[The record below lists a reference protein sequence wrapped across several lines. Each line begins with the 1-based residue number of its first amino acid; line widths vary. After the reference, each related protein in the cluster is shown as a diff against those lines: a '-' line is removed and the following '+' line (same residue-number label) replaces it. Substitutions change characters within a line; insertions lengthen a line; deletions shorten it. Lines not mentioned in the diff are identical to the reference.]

1 MKILKTLLNNQST
14 IISNSV
20 IIFFAIV
27 SLIGLADTFFVTINH
42 YKGVIPPCTLL
53 NGCETVL
60 TSKYSEIFG
69 VPIALFGALFYGIVF
84 LSALAYLKTKNN
96 KIIIVFLILTALAFL
111 MSLFFIYL
119 QFFVIKAVC
128 EYCLTS
134 AAASTILF
142 ATSVFMARR
151 VAESDS
157 NIQCCKGH

>member
-1 MKILKTLLNNQST
+1 MKILKTLLSNQST
-14 IISNSV
+14 AISNLV
-20 IIFFAIV
+20 IIFFAVV
-27 SLIGLADTFFVTINH
+27 SLVGVADTVYVTISH

-60 TSKYSEIFG
+60 TSKYSEVFG
-69 VPIALFGALFYGIVF
+69 VPIALIGALFYSTVF
-84 LSALAYLKTKNN
+84 LFSLAYLKTKNN
-96 KIIIVFLILTALAFL
+96 KIIIVFLVLTSLAFL
-111 MSLFFIYL
+111 MSFFFIYL

-151 VAESDS
+151 IAASDGDV
-157 NIQCCKGH
+157 QCCKGH

>member
-1 MKILKTLLNNQST
+1 MKILKVLLNNQSAV
-14 IISNSV
+14 ISNLV
-20 IIFFAIV
+20 IIFFAVV
-27 SLIGLADTFFVTINH
+27 SLVGLADTVFVTINH

-60 TSKYSEIFG
+60 TSKYSEVFG
-69 VPIALFGALFYGIVF
+69 VPIALIGALFYLTVF

-96 KIIIVFLILTALAFL
+96 KIIIVFLVLTALAIL

-142 ATSVFMARR
+142 ATSVFMAKHIA
-151 VAESDS
+151 VSDS
-157 NIQCCKGH
+157 SAQCCKGH

>member
-1 MKILKTLLNNQST
+1 MKILKILSNNQT
-14 IISNSV
+14 AAISNFV
-20 IIFFAIV
+20 IVFFAIV
-27 SLIGLADTFFVTINH
+27 SLVGMADTIYVTINH

-69 VPIALFGALFYGIVF
+69 IPIALIGALFYSTVF

-96 KIIIVFLILTALAFL
+96 KIIIVFLVLTALAFL
-111 MSLFFIYL
+111 MSLFFVYL

-128 EYCLTS
+128 EYCLIS

-142 ATSVFMARR
+142 AVSVFMARR
-151 VAESDS
+151 VASDDS
-157 NIQCCKGH
+157 GV

>member
-1 MKILKTLLNNQST
+1 MKILKILSNNQT
-14 IISNSV
+14 VVISNFV
-20 IIFFAIV
+20 IVFFAIV
-27 SLIGLADTFFVTINH
+27 SLIGMADTIYVTINH

-69 VPIALFGALFYGIVF
+69 VPIALIGALFYSTVF

-96 KIIIVFLILTALAFL
+96 KIIILFLVLTALAFL
-111 MSLFFIYL
+111 MSVFFIYL

-134 AAASTILF
+134 AAASIILF

-151 VAESDS
+151 VASDD
-157 NIQCCKGH
+157 IGV

>member
-1 MKILKTLLNNQST
+1 MKILKILLNNQ
-14 IISNSV
+14 IAVISNFV

-27 SLIGLADTFFVTINH
+27 SFVGMADTIYVTINH

-69 VPIALFGALFYGIVF
+69 IPIALIGALFYSTVF

-96 KIIIVFLILTALAFL
+96 KIIIFCLVLTALAFL
-111 MSLFFIYL
+111 MSVLFIYI

-134 AAASTILF
+134 AAASIILF

-151 VAESDS
+151 VASDD
-157 NIQCCKGH
+157 IGV

>member
-1 MKILKTLLNNQST
+1 MKILKILSNNQT
-14 IISNSV
+14 VVISNFV
-20 IIFFAIV
+20 IVFFAIV
-27 SLIGLADTFFVTINH
+27 SLIGMADTIYVTINH

-69 VPIALFGALFYGIVF
+69 IPIALIGALFYSTVF

-96 KIIIVFLILTALAFL
+96 KIIILFLVLTALAFL
-111 MSLFFIYL
+111 MSVFFIYL

-134 AAASTILF
+134 AAASIILF

-151 VAESDS
+151 VASDD
-157 NIQCCKGH
+157 IGV

>member
-14 IISNSV
+14 VISNLV
-20 IIFFAIV
+20 IIFFAVI
-27 SLIGLADTFFVTINH
+27 SLIGLADTVFVTINH

-60 TSKYSEIFG
+60 TSKYSEVFG
-69 VPIALFGALFYGIVF
+69 VPIALIGAMFYLTVF
-84 LSALAYLKTKNN
+84 LFSLAYLRTKNN
-96 KIIIVFLILTALAFL
+96 KIIIVFLVLTALAFL

-142 ATSVFMARR
+142 ITSIFMAKRI
-151 VAESDS
+151 AASDS
-157 NIQCCKGH
+157 NVQYCKGH

>member
-1 MKILKTLLNNQST
+1 MKILKILSNNQT
-14 IISNSV
+14 AAISNFV
-20 IIFFAIV
+20 IVFFAIV
-27 SLIGLADTFFVTINH
+27 SLVGMADTIYVTINH

-69 VPIALFGALFYGIVF
+69 VPIALIGALFYSTVF

-96 KIIIVFLILTALAFL
+96 KIIILFLVLTALAFL
-111 MSLFFIYL
+111 MSVFFIYL

-134 AAASTILF
+134 AAASIILF
-142 ATSVFMARR
+142 ATSVFMARC
-151 VAESDS
+151 VASDD
-157 NIQCCKGH
+157 IGV

>member
-1 MKILKTLLNNQST
+1 MKILKILLNNQ
-14 IISNSV
+14 IAVISNFV

-27 SLIGLADTFFVTINH
+27 SFVGMADTIYVTINH
-42 YKGVIPPCTLL
+42 YKGIIPPCTLL

-60 TSKYSEIFG
+60 TSKYSEVFG
-69 VPIALFGALFYGIVF
+69 VPIALFGALFYSAVF
-84 LSALAYLKTKNN
+84 LFSLAYLKTKNN
-96 KIIIVFLILTALAFL
+96 KIIIVFLVLTALAFL

-134 AAASTILF
+134 AAASIILF

-151 VAESDS
+151 VASDD
-157 NIQCCKGH
+157 IGV

>member
-1 MKILKTLLNNQST
+1 MKILKILSNNQT
-14 IISNSV
+14 AAISNFV
-20 IIFFAIV
+20 IVFFAIV
-27 SLIGLADTFFVTINH
+27 SLVGMADTIYVTINH

-69 VPIALFGALFYGIVF
+69 VPIALIGALFYSTVF

-96 KIIIVFLILTALAFL
+96 KIIIVFLVLTALAFL
-111 MSLFFIYL
+111 MSLFFVYL

-142 ATSVFMARR
+142 ATSVFMARG
-151 VAESDS
+151 VASDD
-157 NIQCCKGH
+157 IGV

>member
-1 MKILKTLLNNQST
+1 MKILKILLNNQ
-14 IISNSV
+14 IAVISNFV

-27 SLIGLADTFFVTINH
+27 SFVGMADTIYVTINH
-42 YKGVIPPCTLL
+42 YKGIIPPCTLL

-60 TSKYSEIFG
+60 TSKYSEVFG
-69 VPIALFGALFYGIVF
+69 VPIALFGALFYSAVF
-84 LSALAYLKTKNN
+84 LFSLAYLKTKNN
-96 KIIIVFLILTALAFL
+96 KIIIVFLVLTALAFL
-111 MSLFFIYL
+111 MSLFFVYL

-151 VAESDS
+151 VVTV
-157 NIQCCKGH
+157 NNNV

>member
-1 MKILKTLLNNQST
+1 MKILKTLLNNQSI
-14 IISNSV
+14 IISNLV

-27 SLIGLADTFFVTINH
+27 SLVGVVDTVFVTINH

-60 TSKYSEIFG
+60 TSKYSEVFG
-69 VPIALFGALFYGIVF
+69 VPIALIGALFYSTVF
-84 LSALAYLKTKNN
+84 LFSLAYLKTKNN
-96 KIIIVFLILTALAFL
+96 KIIIVFLALTALAFL

-128 EYCLTS
+128 EYCLIS

-142 ATSVFMARR
+142 VTSVFMARR
-151 VAESDS
+151 VVASDS
-157 NIQCCKGH
+157 SV